1 MKKRNMLALILVVIL
16 AFVLGLGTMAYY
28 RKTFSSGENLVRAAK
43 FEVDS
48 NGTLD
53 EDVEFNLSEEPIY
66 PGYNNENVYEFEI
79 DKKGT
84 EVAVKYNIT
93 VTANGELFEAVEE
106 GNSPV
111 VMTLYRGTENGWVSV
126 ANELEINP
134 VEKGVENFKI
144 GLKWNHSDYDIE
156 YQNKSGN
163 IAINVVATQVGGV
176 TPPEEPTIVSLVDP
190 APITVTVGDPVTM
203 PSTVV
208 ANMSDGTTKDVPV
221 TWNPA
226 AIDTTT
232 AGTKTAAGTV
242 EGFNGNVTFTVTV
255 EEAAEPTLEL
265 EVIPVGNNYTE
276 YKIRPIVSNIEGA
289 DKFVIK
295 YTIIGKK
302 KQTPMTKLDA
312 PEEDLPIISFLAENG
327 EVGIY
332 NISGLLLHTFYNV
345 KLIY

>member
-1 MKKRNMLALILVVIL
+1 MKKRSMLTLMLIAILAL
-16 AFVLGLGTMAYY
+16 ALGLGTMAKYN
-28 RKTFSSGENLVRAAK
+28 KSMWSGENKVRAAK
-43 FEVDS
+43 FEVSS
-48 NGTLD
+48 NGTLSKQG
-53 EDVEFNLSEEPIY
+53 EFDLSEEPIY

-190 APITVTVGDPVTM
+190 APITVTVLII
-203 PSTVV
+203 
-208 ANMSDGTTKDVPV
+208 K
-221 TWNPA
+221 
-226 AIDTTT
+226 
-232 AGTKTAAGTV
+232 
-242 EGFNGNVTFTVTV
+242 
-255 EEAAEPTLEL
+255 
-265 EVIPVGNNYTE
+265 VIPPHINY
-276 YKIRPIVSNIEGA
+276 N
-289 DKFVIK
+289 
-295 YTIIGKK
+295 
-302 KQTPMTKLDA
+302 
-312 PEEDLPIISFLAENG
+312 
-327 EVGIY
+327 
-332 NISGLLLHTFYNV
+332 
-345 KLIY
+345 